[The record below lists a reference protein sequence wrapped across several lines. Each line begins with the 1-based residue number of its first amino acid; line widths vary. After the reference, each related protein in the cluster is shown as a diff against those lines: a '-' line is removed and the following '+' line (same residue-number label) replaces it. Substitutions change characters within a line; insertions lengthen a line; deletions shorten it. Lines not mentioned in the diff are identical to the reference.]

1 MLGYFLG
8 HYPENFQLS
17 DSQRTLILQSMA
29 FFVWLAGGAA
39 VFSKIEK
46 EAGEDDWGFP
56 DALYFC
62 DVTILTVGFGDLVPT
77 TDVGR
82 GIVFPYSVGGIIT
95 LALIVSSLYKAVRE
109 IGEENV
115 IQKHVDR
122 MREKAL
128 ERTVTN
134 SFDLRHQE
142 HNARH
147 LIRKRT
153 RSFPKISKP
162 ADPRPLRTAMG
173 NSVARATTFSRS
185 VVPDA
190 LKINRKPKLMLLKEE
205 KDRFDA
211 MRQIQ
216 ADSKKFRRWMALF
229 WSVTVFSIL
238 WCAGAVVFWQAEKD
252 TQGLTYFQA
261 LYFCYISLLTIGYGD
276 LAPKSNAGRCFFV
289 IWSLV
294 AVPTMTI
301 LVSDLGDTV
310 VAKFKKWSDELAD
323 FTVLPK
329 EGIWRAFVEKHP
341 WLLTWLQHRIESHES
356 KRRLRKGFD
365 VADPRN
371 DSATNTPSNADPKD
385 PDLELTQNPT
395 IPTLAAE
402 AENDASTPP
411 TQASLSRRL
420 ALSIKKVSL
429 DFRLPQPKRYTY
441 EEWVEFTRLI
451 RLTTPERLDRD
462 LGTTIS
468 NTGTLNEEG
477 LVNWDWIGDDSPMMS
492 GVTESE
498 WLLDR
503 LCESL
508 VRLERRKEVA
518 CEMGGLGAMVVM
530 EGRKAGED
538 AGGSDGENRMAKP
551 APPD

>member
-1 MLGYFLG
+1 MHDHRYRL
-8 HYPENFQLS
+8 
-17 DSQRTLILQSMA
+17 TLNI
-29 FFVWLAGGAA
+29 
-39 VFSKIEK
+39 
-46 EAGEDDWGFP
+46 
-56 DALYFC
+56 
-62 DVTILTVGFGDLVPT
+62 
-77 TDVGR
+77 
-82 GIVFPYSVGGIIT
+82 
-95 LALIVSSLYKAVRE
+95 
-109 IGEENV
+109 
-115 IQKHVDR
+115 
-122 MREKAL
+122 
-128 ERTVTN
+128 
-134 SFDLRHQE
+134 
-142 HNARH
+142 
-147 LIRKRT
+147 
-153 RSFPKISKP
+153 
-162 ADPRPLRTAMG
+162 
-173 NSVARATTFSRS
+173 
-185 VVPDA
+185 
-190 LKINRKPKLMLLKEE
+190 
-205 KDRFDA
+205 
-211 MRQIQ
+211 
-216 ADSKKFRRWMALF
+216 
-229 WSVTVFSIL
+229 
-238 WCAGAVVFWQAEKD
+238 
-252 TQGLTYFQA
+252 
-261 LYFCYISLLTIGYGD
+261 
-276 LAPKSNAGRCFFV
+276 
-289 IWSLV
+289 
-294 AVPTMTI
+294 
-301 LVSDLGDTV
+301 
-310 VAKFKKWSDELAD
+310 
-323 FTVLPK
+323 
-329 EGIWRAFVEKHP
+329 GIWRAFVEKHP